1 MPKSSDVVSEARSW
15 IGTRYLHQHRHKG
28 HGVDC
33 VGLIIGVGLATEALG
48 TWTPD
53 AWQRHARYGVAP
65 NPSHMRQAMHE
76 FLVPIEVPNG
86 QVGPDGS
93 IAWLGWRDGLPM
105 HLAIAATAPAGYRT
119 IIHALS
125 LAGQVVEHTVSAD
138 WLAYVEGWWRYPDLT
153 E

>member
-1 MPKSSDVVSEARSW
+1 MLKSDEVVSVARSW

-33 VGLIIGVGLATEALG
+33 VGLIIGVGIEAEVLS
-48 TWTPD
+48 TWSPQ
-53 AWQRHARYGVAP
+53 AWRRHSRYGVAP
-65 NPSHMRQAMHE
+65 NPSHMLSAMKE
-76 FLVPIEVPNG
+76 FLVPIDVPKG
-86 QVGPDGS
+86 EVGPDSS

-105 HLAIAATAPAGYRT
+105 HLAIAATAPDGYRT

-125 LAGQVVEHTVSAD
+125 LAGSVVEHSVSAD